1 MLPRLRDVSR
11 VAVALYPFVVSMAER
26 RRLTDVAR
34 GAAPADLY
42 VRGGT
47 LLNVYTGELYPA
59 NVATQGER
67 IAYVGVRDEMVGPR
81 TRVVDA
87 TGRVL
92 VPGYIDPHVHPA
104 TLTTPSALARF
115 VLPLGTTA
123 VVADTLQF
131 WELGGLAAFRAVAD
145 ALVRAPLRFYWMVR
159 PHAQSRSPGEWRR
172 FGLATLAKAFAH
184 PRTIAVGEVTRWPD
198 AWRGDPELLRRLG
211 LARGARVEGHTA
223 GASGE
228 KIAAIAAAGFTSDH
242 EPITAQEVLD
252 RARQGIAVMLRE
264 SSLRPDLVGLLD
276 ALKTAPALASRLMLT
291 SDGSMPAF
299 LRTHGFV
306 DHLIRIALERG
317 VAPIAAYRMAT
328 LNPAT
333 YYGLDVDLG
342 GIAPGRYADICLLAD
357 LAEPRPSTVIARG
370 RVIATNGRLIGRVAE
385 PPWRRIFRTPEA
397 RLAVRWRARPE
408 DFELPRRARYPVI
421 QLVSAVISRLQ
432 ERPLQP
438 GDLHAAL
445 LDRAGRWVAP
455 GVVAGF
461 AERLDGFATTTSTD
475 FNILALGRRPE
486 AIARAVNRLL
496 ELHGGIVLVD
506 GERIVYEMA
515 LPLGGIMTR
524 RSVDDAARSEDELRR
539 LLVERGYAHHEPLYS
554 LFFMAADFLPTVR
567 LSPRGVW
574 DVKRSRVLLPSR
586 RRR

>member
-1 MLPRLRDVSR
+1 MTI
-11 VAVALYPFVVSMAER
+11 AER

-47 LLNVYTGELYPA
+47 LLNVYTGEIYLA
-59 NVATQGER
+59 NVATRGER
-67 IAYVGVRDEMVGPR
+67 IAYVGVRDEMVGAR
-81 TRVVDA
+81 TRVIDA
-87 TGRVL
+87 SGRVL

-104 TLTTPSALARF
+104 TLTTPAALARF

-131 WELGGLAAFRAVAD
+131 WELGGLAAFQMVAD
-145 ALVRAPLRFYWMVR
+145 ALLTAPLRFYWMIR
-159 PHAQSRSPGEWRR
+159 PHAQSRAPDEWRR
-172 FGLATLAKAFAH
+172 FGVKTLAKALAH
-184 PRTIAVGEVTRWPD
+184 PRALAVGEVTRWPD
-198 AWRGDPELLRRLG
+198 AWRGDAELLRRLG
-211 LARGARVEGHTA
+211 LARGGRVEGHTA

-228 KIAAIAAAGFTSDH
+228 KIPAIAAAGFTSDH

-252 RARQGIAVMLRE
+252 RARQGIAVMLRD

-291 SDGSMPAF
+291 NDGSMPAF
-299 LRTHGFV
+299 LRTHGFI
-306 DHLIRIALERG
+306 DHLIRVALEHG
-317 VAPIAAYRMAT
+317 VPPIDAYRMAT

-333 YYGLDVDLG
+333 YYGLDAELG
-342 GIAPGRYADICLLAD
+342 GIAPGRYADLCVLDD
-357 LAEPRPSTVIARG
+357 LTEPRPSTVIARG
-370 RVIATNGRLIGRVAE
+370 RVVATGGLLVGRIAE
-385 PPWRRIFRTPEA
+385 PPWRRVFSSPKA
-397 RLAVRWRARPE
+397 RLTVRWRARPD
-408 DFELPRRARYPVI
+408 DFELPGRASYPVI
-421 QLVSAVISRLQ
+421 ELVSAVISRLQ
-432 ERPLQP
+432 ERPMQP

-445 LDRAGRWVAP
+445 LDRGGRWVAP

-461 AERLDGFATTTSTD
+461 ADRIDGFATTTSTD
-475 FNILALGRRPE
+475 FNILALGRRRE
-486 AIARAVNRLL
+486 AMARAVNRLL
-496 ELHGGIVLVD
+496 DLHGGIVLVE
-506 GERIVYEMA
+506 GERIVYELA

-524 RSVDDAARSEDELRR
+524 ASVEDAARSEDELRR
-539 LLVERGYAHHEPLYS
+539 LLADRGYAHHEPLYS

>member
-1 MLPRLRDVSR
+1 MTI
-11 VAVALYPFVVSMAER
+11 AER

-59 NVATQGER
+59 NVAARGER
-67 IAYVGVRDEMVGPR
+67 IAYVGVRDEMVGAR
-81 TRVVDA
+81 TRIVDA

-104 TLTTPSALARF
+104 TLTTPAALARF

-131 WELGGLAAFRAVAD
+131 WELGGLAAFQTVAD
-145 ALVRAPLRFYWMVR
+145 ALLTAPLRFYWMIR
-159 PHAQSRSPGEWRR
+159 PHAQSRAPDEWRR
-172 FGLATLAKAFAH
+172 FGVKTLAKALAH
-184 PRTIAVGEVTRWPD
+184 Q
-198 AWRGDPELLRRLG
+198 LLRRLG
-211 LARGARVEGHTA
+211 LARGGRAEGHTA
-223 GASGE
+223 GASAE
-228 KIAAIAAAGFTSDH
+228 KIPAIAAAGFTSDH
-242 EPITAQEVLD
+242 EPITAEEVLD

-276 ALKTAPALASRLMLT
+276 ALTMAPALASRLMLT
-291 SDGSMPAF
+291 NDGSMPAY

-306 DHLIRIALERG
+306 DHLIRVALERG
-317 VAPIAAYRMAT
+317 VTPIDAYRMAT

-333 YYGLDVDLG
+333 YYGLDADLG
-342 GIAPGRYADICLLAD
+342 GIAPGRYADLCVLDD

-370 RVIATNGRLIGRVAE
+370 KVVATGGLLVGRVAE
-385 PPWRRIFRTPEA
+385 PPWGRVFRSPEA
-397 RLAVRWRARPE
+397 RLTVQWRARPE
-408 DFELPRRARYPVI
+408 DFVLPGRASYPVI

-432 ERPLQP
+432 ERPMQP

-461 AERLDGFATTTSTD
+461 ADGLDGFATTTSTD

-486 AIARAVNRLL
+486 AMARAVNRLL
-496 ELHGGIVLVD
+496 GLHGGIVLVE
-506 GERIVYEMA
+506 GERIVYELA
-515 LPLGGIMTR
+515 LPLGGIMTSS
-524 RSVDDAARSEDELRR
+524 SVEEAARSEDELRR
-539 LLVERGYAHHEPLYS
+539 QLADRGYAHHEPLYS

-574 DVKRSRVLLPSR
+574 DVKRGRVLLPSR